1 MDTKIKIAGIVK
13 ESIVDGPGIRLAVF
27 TQGCVHNCIGCHN
40 PETHSFS
47 GGYYMK
53 IEEIINMVKENPL
66 LDGITLTGGEP
77 FHQGRN
83 CAILA
88 NKIKAMGLNVVTYT
102 GYTFE
107 EIVNEMEI
115 NNSWKE
121 LLLATDILIDG
132 KFDIDKKSMLL
143 KFRGSSNQRIINV
156 KESLFHQS

>member
-1 MDTKIKIAGIVK
+1 M
-13 ESIVDGPGIRLAVF
+13 E
-27 TQGCVHNCIGCHN
+27 
-40 PETHSFS
+40 
-47 GGYYMK
+47 

-88 NKIKAMGLNVVTYT
+88 NKVKAMGLNIVTYT

-132 KFDIDKKSMLL
+132 KFDIEKKNLMLL
-143 KFRGSSNQRIINV
+143 KFRGGSSNQRIIDV
-156 KESLFHQS
+156 KSIYLINLSS